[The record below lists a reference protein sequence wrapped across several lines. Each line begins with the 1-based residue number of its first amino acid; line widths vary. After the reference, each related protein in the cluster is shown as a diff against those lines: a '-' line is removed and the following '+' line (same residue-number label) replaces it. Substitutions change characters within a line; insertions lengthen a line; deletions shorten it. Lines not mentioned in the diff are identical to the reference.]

1 MAPFSPINVS
11 MNGTSAVGQLLVDAT
26 LLSAVTPTL
35 NTLVVGGFTQA
46 PVGATTSTPSA
57 SSVTIDGALD
67 LAPLATTLNLE
78 AIGSV
83 TQSAPILNVSTLLG
97 TTGSTTLTN
106 PGNTTSPWA
115 TIRRPAGSRSPM
127 RRICSSPASSRQ
139 GHRGLHHRRRT
150 DRDIGSLTAATLTG
164 SAGTSASLTQP
175 TNKVGALGAFSTTA
189 GFSLVDDQALLV
201 AGPVQDTGAAST
213 LALTTK
219 TGDITLAGT
228 VSAANIVDLIAAAA
242 INQTGGTLTAATLTG
257 SAGTTASLT
266 QPTNKV
272 GALGAFSTTAGF
284 SLVDDQGLLVAGPV
298 QDTGA
303 ASTLALTTKTGDI
316 TLAGT
321 VSAANIVDLIAAAAI
336 NQTGGTLTAA
346 TLTGSAG
353 TSASLTQ
360 PTNKVATLGAF
371 EHARPASHWWTI
383 RGCWWQG
390 RCKTPALR
398 AHWH

>member
-1 MAPFSPINVS
+1 M
-11 MNGTSAVGQLLVDAT
+11 
-26 LLSAVTPTL
+26 
-35 NTLVVGGFTQA
+35 
-46 PVGATTSTPSA
+46 
-57 SSVTIDGALD
+57 
-67 LAPLATTLNLE
+67 
-78 AIGSV
+78 
-83 TQSAPILNVSTLLG
+83 
-97 TTGSTTLTN
+97 
-106 PGNTTSPWA
+106 
-115 TIRRPAGSRSPM
+115 
-127 RRICSSPASSRQ
+127 
-139 GHRGLHHRRRT
+139 
-150 DRDIGSLTAATLTG
+150 
-164 SAGTSASLTQP
+164 
-175 TNKVGALGAFSTTA
+175 
-189 GFSLVDDQALLV
+189 

-257 SAGTTASLT
+257 SAGTSASLT

-272 GALGAFSTTAGF
+272 GTLGAFSTTAGF

-360 PTNKVATLGAF
+360 PTNKVGTLGAF
-371 EHARPASHWWTI
+371 STTAGFSLVDDQGLLVAGPVQDTGAASTLALTTKTGDITLAGTVSAANIVDLIAAAAINETGGTLTAATLTGSAARPWT
-383 RGCWWQG
+383 
-390 RCKTPALR
+390 
-398 AHWH
+398 